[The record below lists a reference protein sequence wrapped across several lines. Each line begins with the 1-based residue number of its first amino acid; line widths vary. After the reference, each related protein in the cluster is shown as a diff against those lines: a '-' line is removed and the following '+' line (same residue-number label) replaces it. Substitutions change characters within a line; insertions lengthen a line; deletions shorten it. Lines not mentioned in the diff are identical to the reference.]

1 MALGDNNNRELR
13 PTVYSGYTF
22 YNTRSEKAKSRMNF
36 SMWKNTIKLSI
47 ERMVKESND
56 GYGAE
61 FDTENPALLY
71 LTASKALVLT
81 DLLKAYLRDP
91 EQYSGF
97 GVESARALIT
107 ITREGDDD
115 VLTVST
121 KNGSEIGDGLSYVL
135 NHSFPVVEKVKEDGS
150 ISYNN
155 SFASSTDIK
164 QLIFQLD
171 DYVHAMNNTIAF
183 SVIDNLARNTQSKY
197 SFLKEA
203 LSGGSSYGNNN
214 SGSRYGKGSASQNNE
229 VDDLDDFM

>member
-13 PTVYSGYTF
+13 PTVYSGYSF

-47 ERMVKESND
+47 ERMVKESTD
-56 GYGAE
+56 GYSAE

-71 LTASKALVLT
+71 LTASKALVLA

-107 ITREGDDD
+107 ITRDGDDD

-135 NHSFPVVEKVKEDGS
+135 NHSFPVVEKVKDDGS

-155 SFASSTDIK
+155 SFASATDLK

-171 DYVHAMNNTIAF
+171 DYAHAMNNTIAF

-203 LSGGSSYGNNN
+203 LNGGSSYGGNNG
-214 SGSRYGKGSASQNNE
+214 GSRYGKGSASQNNE